1 MKFAILAALVGV
13 ATAGGSLR
21 ADQQCAGCPASTS
34 TSYTA
39 TSSASGATGLQTF
52 LPAVSVGGDAKL
64 VGVSDLAATSLNTG
78 FGKGVS
84 SASTGL
90 SNIGTGSV
98 LITSTTSGQSNVYS
112 GKVIDGNFPAAD
124 LGALSATSS
133 NVVNNN
139 VVAGGVINT
148 VIANSNANPN
158 LNLNNLFSK
167 LPSTTEVNNLI
178 LTSDSVALLKLIQ
191 AVGVD
196 NTIPCDQ
203 RIAYLLEL
211 NGRLK
216 AAIEIKGFAAVQLK
230 IVIDAA
236 VVEIDRLRAQI
247 TQNNNDIDRLGLD
260 ALNIKLNGLLAD
272 LETAYANYNKLDTQ
286 IPVLEAQVAGSEKE
300 IDILVKNSDNERNA
314 VNNNKLKLGDVIN
327 EINTLQAKL
336 K

>member
-1 MKFAILAALVGV
+1 M
-13 ATAGGSLR
+13 
-21 ADQQCAGCPASTS
+21 
-34 TSYTA
+34 
-39 TSSASGATGLQTF
+39 
-52 LPAVSVGGDAKL
+52 
-64 VGVSDLAATSLNTG
+64 
-78 FGKGVS
+78 
-84 SASTGL
+84 
-90 SNIGTGSV
+90 
-98 LITSTTSGQSNVYS
+98 YS